1 MGIIRK
7 DANLY
12 TREGKLIFKAGC
24 YPKNT
29 VTINS
34 LGHHITYTNEFL
46 HSILLLRV

>member
-12 TREGKLIFKAGC
+12 TREGKLICKAGC

-34 LGHHITYTNEFL
+34 LGHHITYNNGCL
-46 HSILLLRV
+46 HPMLLRRV